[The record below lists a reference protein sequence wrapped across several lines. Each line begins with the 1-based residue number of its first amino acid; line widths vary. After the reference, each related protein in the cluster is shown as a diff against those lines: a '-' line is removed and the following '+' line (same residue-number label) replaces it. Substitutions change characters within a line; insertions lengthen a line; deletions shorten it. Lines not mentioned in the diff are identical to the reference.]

1 MSLPLLVELPDTL
14 KAIATNNEQ
23 ALRSAVSAVDGL
35 TLDDWDAERWAAFA
49 RVSAA
54 SEFVFEQSLRDPAML
69 LDLAASGDLDR
80 RFAPGELCAQLAAA
94 ATGAASED
102 DLARALRRQRNR
114 HQVRII
120 WRDVTRQADLV
131 ETCRDLSDMADAAID
146 QAYQWLYPRL
156 CEQFGTP
163 TGSRSGQPQQMVVL
177 GMGKLGA
184 VSSTCPRTST

>member
-69 LDLAASGDLDR
+69 LDLAASCAASVDLSTTATTGR
-80 RFAPGELCAQLAAA
+80 WVLLRSKLVRAGWPGVSTAMEGARK
-94 ATGAASED
+94 GAASEGAKCTVPPRKA
-102 DLARALRRQRNR
+102 LPARR
-114 HQVRII
+114 HAS
-120 WRDVTRQADLV
+120 VTRVSCALPRFAPFVTTAVQVQA
-131 ETCRDLSDMADAAID
+131 
-146 QAYQWLYPRL
+146 
-156 CEQFGTP
+156 
-163 TGSRSGQPQQMVVL
+163 
-177 GMGKLGA
+177 
-184 VSSTCPRTST
+184 